1 MRRIHAIIVT
11 LGLLFAVVTPLA
23 VAGQAEAATFD
34 LFKSCSGVE
43 SEICR
48 DQDDQKLFGANS
60 IWGRVINMMIFLIGA
75 VSVVMII
82 VGGLRYVLSGGDS
95 SAINGAKNT
104 ILYSIVGLAVAIMA
118 YAIVNFVA
126 SNLAA

>member
-1 MRRIHAIIVT
+1 MRRIQAIIVAF
-11 LGLLFAVVTPLA
+11 GLLLGVVAPLA

-43 SEICR
+43 SEICK
-48 DQDDQKLFGANS
+48 DQDDQTLFGANS
-60 IWGRVINMMIFLIGA
+60 VWGRIINMMIFLIGA
-75 VSVVMII
+75 VSVIMIV
-82 VGGLRYVLSGGDS
+82 VGGLRYVLSAGDS

-104 ILYSIVGLAVAIMA
+104 ILYSVVGLVVALMA

-126 SNLAA
+126 SNLGA